1 MLFSGRNRII
11 MDSIHGLTE
20 FDSKLRRVVDSR
32 EVQRLRWIH
41 QTGLG
46 FLVYPGAEH
55 SRFAHA
61 IGAYGVAARVF
72 RHLRSLG
79 ETSGLFSP
87 SDLDDD
93 LRQAFVIA
101 ALCHDLGHTAF
112 SHVLEQVLLPDG
124 LRSHEAC
131 TLEILEGQT
140 QVAKQISDSGC
151 DLEQVIQLLRGVH
164 WNDGLCKLLSG
175 HVDVDRWDYLLRDAA
190 AAGVVYG
197 TYDLDW
203 LIHSLSLIPDSEGRP
218 SLVIEAR
225 RGLVALKHFLTARR
239 SMYQQVYWHTTVRS
253 AERMLRAI
261 FERLL
266 DPARAKRKKFE
277 QGLKTFTGFRS
288 LLAGERPTLE
298 EFLQTDDIAVLT
310 AVKHWALSAP
320 DPVLR
325 YLCRCFSQRR
335 LFKQVR
341 IPDSAVEAELPKIQT
356 NVKAAFERQAPSAAP
371 ELAKADMDTAIG
383 YLVLVDTCKFE
394 AQTGLQGIYFDV
406 GEERAKTLD
415 LLTDNSEFDIAGG
428 LNSFSRTRVY
438 VPADV
443 LEAVEKA
450 VGVRA

>member
-20 FDSKLRRVVDSR
+20 FDSKVRRIVDTR

-61 IGAYGVAARVF
+61 IGAYGVATRVF
-72 RHLRSLG
+72 QHLRSLG
-79 ETSGLFSP
+79 EISGLFGP

-112 SHVLEQVLLPDG
+112 SHVLEQVLLPNG

-131 TLEILEGQT
+131 TWEILEGET
-140 QVAKQISDSGC
+140 EVAKQIRDSC
-151 DLEQVIQLLRGVH
+151 DLEQVIQLLRRVH
-164 WNDGLCKLLSG
+164 WNKGLCNLLSG
-175 HVDVDRWDYLLRDAA
+175 DVDVDRWDYLLRDAA

-203 LIHSLSLIPDSEGRP
+203 LIHSLSLEADSVEGRP
-218 SLVIEAR
+218 NLVIEAR

-266 DPARAKRKKFE
+266 DPARPKRKKFE
-277 QGLKTFTGFRS
+277 QGLRILPGFKS
-288 LLAGERPTLE
+288 LVAGGKPTLE

-310 AVKHWALSAP
+310 AVKQWAFSSP

-325 YLCRCFSQRR
+325 FLCRCFSQRR
-335 LFKQVR
+335 LFKQIR
-341 IPDSAVEAELPKIQT
+341 IPDAAVATQLPKIQEE
-356 NVKAAFERQAPSAAP
+356 VKAAFKRQAPSAAP
-371 ELAKADMDTAIG
+371 ELAKTDMDIAIG

-394 AQTGLQGIYFDV
+394 AQTGLQDIYFDV
-406 GEERAKTLD
+406 GEETAKTLD
-415 LLTDNSEFDIAGG
+415 LLRGNPEFDIAAG
-428 LNSFSRTRVY
+428 LNPFSRTRAY
-438 VPADV
+438 VPGDV
-443 LEAVEKA
+443 LEAVENA